1 MKLDKRACR
10 HAANVPLHISLN
22 AGVLYTERVKYL
34 VTAAVKLLGGHR
46 VLTVYFYDCERL
58 KTNDRMPKWVVFQ
71 GKDTFATLERDAEG
85 NVKWRDAMLMS
96 LADESFYNFRECCI
110 FGFMQNPDRRFL
122 QVGIIVRGLLQA
134 ELNRAGGGIAVC
146 RTSLGQGMEATR
158 DYIAGRLKNPK
169 AAKKL
174 MTALLKAI
182 SLLVDNPYMGAALAE
197 KFEITTDV
205 RYFVVSKQLIFYH
218 VDEEHSTIEIL
229 RVLDG
234 RTDYLSVLF
243 G

>member
-1 MKLDKRACR
+1 MRVIYKR
-10 HAANVPLHISLN
+10 
-22 AGVLYTERVKYL
+22 T
-34 VTAAVKLLGGHR
+34 AVK
-46 VLTVYFYDCERL
+46 D
-58 KTNDRMPKWVVFQ
+58 
-71 GKDTFATLERDAEG
+71 
-85 NVKWRDAMLMS
+85 
-96 LADESFYNFRECCI
+96 
-110 FGFMQNPDRRFL
+110 
-122 QVGIIVRGLLQA
+122 
-134 ELNRAGGGIAVC
+134 
-146 RTSLGQGMEATR
+146 MEATR

-197 KFEITTDV
+197 KF
-205 RYFVVSKQLIFYH
+205 VVSKQLIFYH

>member
-1 MKLDKRACR
+1 MRVIYKR
-10 HAANVPLHISLN
+10 
-22 AGVLYTERVKYL
+22 T
-34 VTAAVKLLGGHR
+34 AVK
-46 VLTVYFYDCERL
+46 D
-58 KTNDRMPKWVVFQ
+58 
-71 GKDTFATLERDAEG
+71 
-85 NVKWRDAMLMS
+85 
-96 LADESFYNFRECCI
+96 
-110 FGFMQNPDRRFL
+110 
-122 QVGIIVRGLLQA
+122 
-134 ELNRAGGGIAVC
+134 
-146 RTSLGQGMEATR
+146 MEATR

-205 RYFVVSKQLIFYH
+205 IFYH